1 MQIKLGHYIAVAIL
15 ILMTLWIVSGLNIEK
30 TQDNSLAD
38 IKDISALT
46 NVQVL
51 KSKASMISKVIQA
64 TGETQAGRVGKITS
78 QTSGEVTSILK
89 SNGDF
94 VKKGEVIVKVDPS
107 DLKIQ
112 LSSAKALQQ
121 QRRLE
126 FEANQSLQKQ
136 GLQNKTLLAQSNTA
150 YEQSKT
156 SVFSLELRIQHL
168 NITAPFSG
176 IINNMDLE
184 LGSFVSTGMSI
195 AELFDFDPFQVAL
208 QVSENDITHI
218 HTDMPIDIQ
227 LITGENVQGR
237 VSFINSSANRATR
250 TFEIEVTVDQY
261 AVESPKAG
269 ITAKVFIPL
278 KKTNAHKLS
287 PALLNLDDNGML
299 TIFTIDD
306 DNIVVS
312 NQVDIV
318 KSEVGGTWVSGLP
331 QDVNLIIVGQG
342 FVEPGEEINPA
353 FRPDSLIN
361 EE

>member
-1 MQIKLGHYIAVAIL
+1 MQIKLGHYIAVAII
-15 ILMTLWIVSGLNIEK
+15 ILVTIWIVSGLNIEK
-30 TQDNSLAD
+30 TQDDSLAD

-46 NVQVL
+46 NVQVV
-51 KSKASMISKVIQA
+51 KSKASMTSKIIQS
-64 TGETQAGRVGKITS
+64 TGETQAGRIGKITS
-78 QTSGEVTSILK
+78 QTSGEVIAVLK
-89 SNGDF
+89 TNGDF
-94 VKKGEVIVKVDPS
+94 VNKGEIIVKVDPS
-107 DLKIQ
+107 DLKVQ
-112 LSSAKALQQ
+112 LSSAKALQK

-136 GLQNKTLLAQSNTA
+136 GLQNKTFLAQSNTA

-156 SVFSLELRIQHL
+156 SVFSLELRIKRL

-176 IINNMDLE
+176 TINNMNLE

-195 AELFDFDPFQVAL
+195 ADLFDFNPFQVIL
-208 QVSENDITHI
+208 QISENDIKHI
-218 HTDMPIDIQ
+218 HIDMPIAIQ
-227 LITGENVQGR
+227 LITGENVNGN
-237 VSFINSSANRATR
+237 VTFINSSANLSTR
-250 TFEIEVTVDQY
+250 TFKVEVTIEQNSVQ
-261 AVESPKAG
+261 SPKAG

-278 KKTNAHKLS
+278 EKTNAHKLS

-318 KSEVGGTWVSGLP
+318 KSEVDGTWVSGLP
-331 QDVNLIIVGQG
+331 HDINLIVVGQG
-342 FVEPGEEINPA
+342 FVEPGDEINPA
-353 FRPDSLIN
+353 FRPDSLSN